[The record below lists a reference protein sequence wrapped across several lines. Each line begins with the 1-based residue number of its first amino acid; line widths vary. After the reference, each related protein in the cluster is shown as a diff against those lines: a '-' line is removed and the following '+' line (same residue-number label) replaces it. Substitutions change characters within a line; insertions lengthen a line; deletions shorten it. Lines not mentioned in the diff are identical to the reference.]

1 MNLPAINFTSN
12 KTRAVLIIGS
22 VAGAVTLYLGG
33 VACVRSWKRKQQANA
48 AAAAELTELE
58 EMAATRHDTVFD
70 KKKTPDIIIEDAAA
84 PHVVKSDAEL
94 LRQLRDIEVGNITPI
109 SSTVLRHRSQMANAD
124 DSKGIVPAILRMA
137 GAAEDEVA
145 TARTRRER
153 SAARD
158 VAAGKPAMQS
168 SITPNG
174 PQLPVPMPG
183 LPESMDMIEVPVDV
197 NDPSKGITS
206 VLRHTV
212 ILGAEDVTPLRGNKL
227 GHRQSIVDIEQ
238 PVVEVVAPQI
248 GNDIPVVAPSNTPD
262 PVSAAKVAEFEQ
274 EAVQSFE
281 RIWNLLTDAGKVIDF
296 NEAWSDGTDYYSNAV
311 GYGAAS
317 VQLKPGH
324 QATTVDFAG
333 RKLIFTGTPLG
344 TLLTFQRYSEV
355 KEGVYV
361 NLSSPDL
368 DKSGFLPMNNVLSG
382 TEIRDLLMDR
392 GDGLG
397 NIGER
402 LQNAKERM
410 AKRLHNR

>member
-58 EMAATRHDTVFD
+58 EMAANRHDTVFD

-84 PHVVKSDAEL
+84 SEVVKSDAEL
-94 LRQLRDIEVGNITPI
+94 LQQLRDIEVGNIAPV
-109 SSTVLRHRSQMANAD
+109 SSTVLRHRSQMASAD

-145 TARTRRER
+145 IARTRRER
-153 SAARD
+153 ATARD
-158 VAAGKPAMQS
+158 DATGKALMQS
-168 SITPNG
+168 IITPNG
-174 PQLPVPMPG
+174 PQLSVPAST
-183 LPESMDMIEVPVDV
+183 LPESMDMIEVPIDV
-197 NDPSKGITS
+197 NDPSKGVTS

-212 ILGAEDVTPLRGNKL
+212 VVGAGDVTPLRGNML
-227 GHRQSIVDIEQ
+227 VPRQPVVEVEQ
-238 PVVEVVAPQI
+238 PVVEVMASPV

-274 EAVQSFE
+274 EAVIAFE
-281 RIWNLLTDAGKVIDF
+281 HIHKSLADAGKVMDF

-311 GYGAAS
+311 GFGAAS
-317 VQLKPGH
+317 VQLKPGV
-324 QATTVDFAG
+324 QAATTDHAG

-344 TLLTFQRYSEV
+344 TMLTFQRYSNV

-361 NLSSPDL
+361 NLASSDL
-368 DKSGFLPMNNVLSG
+368 ENSGFLPMNNVLSAA
-382 TEIRDLLMDR
+382 EINDLLVDR

-397 NIGER
+397 NLGER
-402 LQNAKERM
+402 LQNAKNRM